1 MHKNNMLSKEHLIA
15 IILLIFVIYPIIL
28 KMDKFLTKENK
39 KLHFIAKN
47 KLSLEQK
54 LFKTNI
60 LRDNKK

>member
-1 MHKNNMLSKEHLIA
+1 MLSKEHLIA
-15 IILLIFVIYPIIL
+15 IILLIFVIYQTIL

-39 KLHFIAKN
+39 KFHFITKN

-60 LRDNKK
+60 FKDNKK